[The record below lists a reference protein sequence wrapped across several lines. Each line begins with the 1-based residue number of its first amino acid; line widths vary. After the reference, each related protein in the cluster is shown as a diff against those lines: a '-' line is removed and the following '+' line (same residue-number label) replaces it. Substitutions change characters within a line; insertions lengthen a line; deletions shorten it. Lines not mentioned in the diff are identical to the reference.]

1 MIVLCAAL
9 RIKETGVV
17 VPCCRHG
24 DGFSILH
31 DLGIKIGISQ
41 IEQGF
46 INTKNE
52 FLTREEAFEVAM
64 NNGQLSAVTR
74 QHKRDQHEYELYS
87 EDLY

>member
-9 RIKETGVV
+9 KIKETGVV

-24 DGFSILH
+24 DGWSILH
-31 DLGIKIGISQ
+31 DLGIKVGYSKV
-41 IEQGF
+41 EQGF

-64 NNGQLSAVTR
+64 NNGQLSATTR